1 MAFIEVTLYLLYNY
15 LVLKFI
21 VKGAVK
27 MQENIKKIFS
37 YKNTEE
43 KQQELAVDLVESS
56 KNHKIKMWTLRLLV
70 IAVFAFLCFEKVYN
84 DFTYGTALRESTSL
98 IILMYIVCGVLW
110 TIVLPMIFWKVKII
124 VILKEIKNR
133 KLKYEGDVTFEIT
146 EEDICIKSNNQ
157 EIEVKWDK
165 MIKLSK
171 SNKIIILTAKQYGE
185 IIMPIDMFETLEEAE
200 KIYDMMDKKINAEVK
215 EVEKEEE

>member
-1 MAFIEVTLYLLYNY
+1 
-15 LVLKFI
+15 
-21 VKGAVK
+21 

-200 KIYDMMDKKINAEVK
+200 KIYDMMDKKINTEVK
-215 EVEKEEE
+215 EVEKEEEE

>member
-1 MAFIEVTLYLLYNY
+1 
-15 LVLKFI
+15 
-21 VKGAVK
+21 

-43 KQQELAVDLVESS
+43 KQHELAVDLVESS

-157 EIEVKWDK
+157 DFFIFF
-165 MIKLSK
+165 
-171 SNKIIILTAKQYGE
+171 
-185 IIMPIDMFETLEEAE
+185 IMM
-200 KIYDMMDKKINAEVK
+200 N
-215 EVEKEEE
+215 

>member
-1 MAFIEVTLYLLYNY
+1 
-15 LVLKFI
+15 
-21 VKGAVK
+21 
-27 MQENIKKIFS
+27 
-37 YKNTEE
+37 
-43 KQQELAVDLVESS
+43 
-56 KNHKIKMWTLRLLV
+56 MWTLRLLV

-124 VILKEIKNR
+124 VILKEVSNR

-200 KIYDMMDKKINAEVK
+200 EIYDMMDKKINVEVE

>member
-1 MAFIEVTLYLLYNY
+1 
-15 LVLKFI
+15 
-21 VKGAVK
+21 

>member
-1 MAFIEVTLYLLYNY
+1 
-15 LVLKFI
+15 
-21 VKGAVK
+21 

-124 VILKEIKNR
+124 VILKEIRNR

>member
-1 MAFIEVTLYLLYNY
+1 MRE
-15 LVLKFI
+15 
-21 VKGAVK
+21 
-27 MQENIKKIFS
+27 QENIKKIFS

-43 KQQELAVDLVESS
+43 KQQELEVDLVESS
-56 KNHKIKMWTLRLLV
+56 KTHKVKMWTLRLLV

-124 VILKEIKNR
+124 VILKEVSNR

-200 KIYDMMDKKINAEVK
+200 EIYDMMDKKINVEVE

>member
-1 MAFIEVTLYLLYNY
+1 
-15 LVLKFI
+15 
-21 VKGAVK
+21 

-56 KNHKIKMWTLRLLV
+56 KTHKIKMWTLRLLV

-84 DFTYGTALRESTSL
+84 DFTYGTTLRESTSL

-215 EVEKEEE
+215 EVEREEE

>member
-1 MAFIEVTLYLLYNY
+1 
-15 LVLKFI
+15 
-21 VKGAVK
+21 
-27 MQENIKKIFS
+27 
-37 YKNTEE
+37 
-43 KQQELAVDLVESS
+43 
-56 KNHKIKMWTLRLLV
+56 
-70 IAVFAFLCFEKVYN
+70 
-84 DFTYGTALRESTSL
+84 
-98 IILMYIVCGVLW
+98 MYIVCGVLW

-124 VILKEIKNR
+124 VILKEVSNR

-200 KIYDMMDKKINAEVK
+200 EIYDMMDKKINV

>member
-1 MAFIEVTLYLLYNY
+1 
-15 LVLKFI
+15 
-21 VKGAVK
+21 

-43 KQQELAVDLVESS
+43 KQQELEVDLVESS

>member
-1 MAFIEVTLYLLYNY
+1 
-15 LVLKFI
+15 
-21 VKGAVK
+21 

-56 KNHKIKMWTLRLLV
+56 KTHKIKMWTLRLLV

-215 EVEKEEE
+215 EVEREEE